1 MGAAA
6 SLFGS
11 PTGGGTPI
19 SVSPSSSAASGPQAG
34 QTGNLVLNFGGINLG
49 NQDIPTNASS
59 ANTQSAP
66 ATIGTVPN
74 NLFSGAGNGVAG
86 GLSQYLP
93 VVLIAAATLALFI
106 WARNK

>member
-6 SLFGS
+6 SLFGA

-49 NQDIPTNASS
+49 NQDIPLNASS
-59 ANTQSAP
+59 ANSQSLP
-66 ATIGTVPN
+66 AVVGTVPN
-74 NLFSGAGNGVAG
+74 NSFSGAANI
-86 GLSQYLP
+86 LTSSMSYLP
-93 VVLIAAATLALFI
+93 IALLAGAAIALYY
-106 WARNK
+106 WAKKR